1 MSLFRKLGFHEGAG
15 FVHKIWESGGDV
27 AFISSFFPVIFSK
40 KVQGFS
46 LNFRKKNCS
55 YDFNNRGHQISTSV
69 VRYFMYNGQL
79 QEFSNFSDRKV
90 NAYVLMYAFGGAQ
103 CIPIIENKILA
114 LKS

>member
-1 MSLFRKLGFHEGAG
+1 MYVQNYICVINNINVLISKVGISRGRVSFTNMGKRVGATLHLFLRFFQL
-15 FVHKIWESGGDV
+15 
-27 AFISSFFPVIFSK
+27 SFQKSM
-40 KVQGFS
+40 GFS

-90 NAYVLMYAFGGAQ
+90 NA
-103 CIPIIENKILA
+103 
-114 LKS
+114 